1 MLLRYLSRA
10 VSFSSLISTDV
21 NIESGV
27 PGKLGRAGIDFLL
40 MLSLARKYKYYY
52 YHYHYYYMRTMN
64 VTLLHYVAD
73 NLII

>member
-10 VSFSSLISTDV
+10 ASFSSLISTDV

-40 MLSLARKYKYYY
+40 MLSLARKYKYFY

-64 VTLLHYVAD
+64 VTLLLYVAD